1 MVLGRGGAEAVPTWR
16 GVLAGTVRPPGGTLR
31 SPPDGKDPG
40 RAGRGQRPAPGGS
53 LPAGVG
59 ERGIRAGRDGFRPAA
74 AARAGA
80 RAAARRGHHRYP
92 DAAHRD
98 QRGDP
103 GGGLAARE
111 PSGSGRSGAEPVHRP
126 GVRDGAA
133 RARLRGPGVPAQGAG
148 GQRGRAGASHPC
160 GRPGRLGDR
169 PARGRRAGEV
179 AAGPAAARPVVADAA
194 GVGDPGR
201 DGAGQEQRRDRRLP
215 QRVGARRGEAHQL
228 DLRQARPVRGK
239 GPQPPGEGGPAVP
252 GRGQGRLTTPAAG
265 GGSTLPRSAG
275 PWEAGGM
282 TTNPY
287 TVVVVDDQAPFR
299 MAAKAVLRRLPGF
312 ELAGEASSGPEA
324 IELVDIIHP
333 ALVLMDINM
342 PEMNGIEATRRIVSA
357 HPDIV
362 VFLCSTYD
370 VEDLPPGAADSGASA
385 YVNKERFGADT
396 LRRLWAD
403 RDSGS
408 FVTA

>member
-1 MVLGRGGAEAVPTWR
+1 
-16 GVLAGTVRPPGGTLR
+16 
-31 SPPDGKDPG
+31 
-40 RAGRGQRPAPGGS
+40 
-53 LPAGVG
+53 
-59 ERGIRAGRDGFRPAA
+59 
-74 AARAGA
+74 
-80 RAAARRGHHRYP
+80 
-92 DAAHRD
+92 
-98 QRGDP
+98 
-103 GGGLAARE
+103 
-111 PSGSGRSGAEPVHRP
+111 
-126 GVRDGAA
+126 
-133 RARLRGPGVPAQGAG
+133 
-148 GQRGRAGASHPC
+148 
-160 GRPGRLGDR
+160 
-169 PARGRRAGEV
+169 
-179 AAGPAAARPVVADAA
+179 
-194 GVGDPGR
+194 
-201 DGAGQEQRRDRRLP
+201 
-215 QRVGARRGEAHQL
+215 
-228 DLRQARPVRGK
+228 
-239 GPQPPGEGGPAVP
+239 
-252 GRGQGRLTTPAAG
+252 
-265 GGSTLPRSAG
+265 
-275 PWEAGGM
+275 M

-385 YVNKERFGADT
+385 YVNKERLGADT